1 VQLGLGFSRCGGSTT
16 ETPSCSHRRQRRW
29 HLLPS
34 ATTHGGRR
42 WCIWGLERRSRGCP
56 YPSWMCGPP
65 WLPPWMQLAL
75 AAGAGGQAIARD
87 GGVGGCEVG
96 AHGGAGVLRL
106 LAGHVQRPQQQVTAR
121 DGRGCGCKVTAR
133 DL

>member
-1 VQLGLGFSRCGGSTT
+1 
-16 ETPSCSHRRQRRW
+16 
-29 HLLPS
+29 
-34 ATTHGGRR
+34 
-42 WCIWGLERRSRGCP
+42 
-56 YPSWMCGPP
+56 
-65 WLPPWMQLAL
+65 MQLAL